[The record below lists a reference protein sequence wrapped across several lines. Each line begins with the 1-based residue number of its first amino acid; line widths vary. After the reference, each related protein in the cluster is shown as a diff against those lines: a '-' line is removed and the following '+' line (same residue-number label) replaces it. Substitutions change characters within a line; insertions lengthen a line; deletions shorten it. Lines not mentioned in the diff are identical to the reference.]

1 MRLLQEAHMEK
12 LIPLYHP
19 DIIIY
24 GFCQNDFFDNQASE
38 AYGQAKPC
46 FKMMQNGEVKM
57 FPPVLKDK
65 IYSGGSWIQKLTQYM
80 ALYRLLQPSIL
91 RMRMIFNPFKTKDCY
106 IFYYD
111 DDSLQNINWKL
122 FRYLLIKM
130 KNYADK
136 NGAQFLFYAHP
147 ALEEVWDPYIKS
159 IEQSN
164 KSKYS
169 KYDRYAVEKK
179 LINISKEEKITFIP
193 MIDWFLAHHSEGP
206 FHLLP
211 RDPHCNQNG
220 YRLIAARLN
229 DYCSRLAMKKRELAN

>member
-1 MRLLQEAHMEK
+1 MEK

-24 GFCQNDFFDNQASE
+24 GFCQNDFLDNPASE
-38 AYGQAKPC
+38 AYGQAKPR
-46 FKMMQNGEVKM
+46 FKMMQNGDVKM

-65 IYSGGSWIQKLTQYM
+65 IYSGGSEIQKLTQYM

-91 RMRMIFNPFKTKDCY
+91 RLRMIINPFKTKYCY
-106 IFYYD
+106 VFYYD
-111 DDSLQNINWKL
+111 DNSLRDISWNL
-122 FRYLLIKM
+122 FRYLLKRMI
-130 KNYADK
+130 
-136 NGAQFLFYAHP
+136 NGAGESGTQFLFYAYP
-147 ALEEVWDPYIKS
+147 AFEEVRGPYFKS
-159 IEQSN
+159 IEHSI
-164 KSKYS
+164 KAKYS

-179 LINISKEEKITFIP
+179 LINISKEDKIAFIP

-206 FHLLP
+206 FRLLP